1 MNNLRKFFENFEIKN
16 IADADSVFNTINNVV
31 INSQF
36 NYRLYFRGESDYG
49 WDIESSLKRK
59 LSSRTRISTAF
70 NELQRTALLKFEEN
84 LKYLKCNKVFRNI
97 FNHMKFGHDWDILCQ
112 AQHAGIKTTLI
123 DITQDYIRALYFA
136 TEVSCDPIIEKADA
150 KLWCM
155 IFPPE
160 IVMTHK
166 PEDESFFGKDPF
178 NLEND
183 LVIHNPIY
191 WDDLDKRCFEKC
203 MHNQKGAFFATS
215 PLFYNTALN
224 NREEY
229 KDFIFKIKIPAQ
241 YKVSIRVELKKR
253 GIHSK
258 TIYTEGRNKLISFSD
273 KINSEVYS
281 I

>member
-1 MNNLRKFFENFEIKN
+1 MNYLKESFKNFEIKS
-16 IADADSVFNTINNVV
+16 IEDAYLVFKTINSAVATC
-31 INSQF
+31 QF
-36 NYRLYFRGESDYG
+36 NYRLYFRGERDYEWEIKSG
-49 WDIESSLKRK
+49 LMRK
-59 LSSRTRISTAF
+59 LSSKTNTEINR
-70 NELQRTALLKFEEN
+70 LQKIAILKFEEEIR
-84 LKYLKCNKVFRNI
+84 KSKGDEVFRSLFENK
-97 FNHMKFGHDWDILCQ
+97 KFGHDWDLLCQ
-112 AQHAGIKTTLI
+112 AQHADIKTTLI
-123 DITQDYIRALYFA
+123 DITQDYLTALYFA
-136 TEVSCDPIIEKADA
+136 TEVSGDSETENA

-155 IFPPE
+155 IFSPE
-160 IVMTHK
+160 MVMPHK

-178 NLEND
+178 NLETD

-241 YKVSIRVELKKR
+241 YKESIRVELRKL
-253 GIHSK
+253 GICSK
-258 TIYTEGRNKLISFSD
+258 TIYTEGRDKFKFISD
-273 KINSEVYS
+273 NINREVYS